1 MKHPRRQRLQC
12 LRGCFW
18 VLIQGSGG
26 FRQELVRFSSIDKI
40 VLFGLG
46 DNILGVEALAQ
57 PLFEL

>member
-12 LRGCFW
+12 LWGCFW

-26 FRQELVRFSSIDKI
+26 FRQELVLFSGIDKI

>member
-1 MKHPRRQRLQC
+1 MKHPRRHCKRC

-26 FRQELVRFSSIDKI
+26 FRQELVRFSGIDKI
-40 VLFGLG
+40 ILFGLG
-46 DNILGVEALAQ
+46 DNILSVEALAQ

>member
-12 LRGCFW
+12 LRGCFL

-26 FRQELVRFSSIDKI
+26 FRQELVLFSGIDKI

-46 DNILGVEALAQ
+46 DNILGVEALA
-57 PLFEL
+57 

>member
-1 MKHPRRQRLQC
+1 MKHPRRHCKRC
-12 LRGCFW
+12 LRGCFL

-26 FRQELVRFSSIDKI
+26 FRQELVLFSGIDKI
-40 VLFGLG
+40 ILFGLG

>member
-12 LRGCFW
+12 LGGCFW
-18 VLIQGSGG
+18 GLIQGSGG
-26 FRQELVRFSSIDKI
+26 FRQELVRFSGIDKI